1 MERESSLSLCP
12 GETPQGGARPLK
24 NLYFSYNPIDW
35 SGNRRLQREQREL
48 KTPQERSDEE
58 AEAVPAESV
67 RLKRKS
73 MAVERVGLFQWSRAE
88 R

>member
-1 MERESSLSLCP
+1 MYP
-12 GETPQGGARPLK
+12 
-24 NLYFSYNPIDW
+24 PIDW
-35 SGNRRLQREQREL
+35 SGDWRLRREQREL

-67 RLKRKS
+67 QSKRKS
-73 MAVERVGLFQWSRAE
+73 MVCAE